1 MPTKN
6 PKLPGN
12 SSRMNSGKPSSVPT
26 VPGAFG
32 ESPVPSPWATRR
44 ISRFI
49 SAVVEEDFPV
59 FPEIINTG
67 CGGQC
72 DGCPLGNL
80 RHPPRPSVSGD
91 LKREQLPDNTPVTV
105 AVRNQQCDDGDNLG
119 DGLVFALFFGG
130 QDDVFNGGQKA

>member
-1 MPTKN
+1 
-6 PKLPGN
+6 
-12 SSRMNSGKPSSVPT
+12 MNSGKPSSVPT

-72 DGCPLGNL
+72 DGCG
-80 RHPPRPSVSGD
+80 
-91 LKREQLPDNTPVTV
+91 
-105 AVRNQQCDDGDNLG
+105 AVGCAR
-119 DGLVFALFFGG
+119 GLAGG
-130 QDDVFNGGQKA
+130 GGGVRGKGRGSSTSS